1 MNRFTLFRLFF
12 TALIS
17 TVLLHSTLIAADAK
31 EEKWVSLFN
40 GKDLTGWKTHPDDKA
55 KWEVVDGMIVG
66 TGPVGHLYSEKGDYK
81 NFKYKLEVS
90 IGDKGNSGQY
100 FRTKFSKGF
109 PKPNEGLEAQIN
121 SSGGDKVRTGS
132 LYNVKDCLIYEQL
145 VKPDTFF
152 TQEVLADGEH
162 VVIKVN
168 GKITVDTKLT
178 GDKAKI
184 LEGHLA
190 IQQHDPGS
198 TVKIKKIEV
207 IELP

>member
-1 MNRFTLFRLFF
+1 
-12 TALIS
+12 LIS

-31 EEKWVSLFN
+31 DEKWVSLFN

>member
-31 EEKWVSLFN
+31 DEKWVSLFN

-55 KWEVVDGMIVG
+55 KWEVVDGLIVG

-90 IGDKGNSGQY
+90 ISDKGNSGQY

-152 TQEVLADGEH
+152 TQEVLADGDH

-168 GKITVDTKLT
+168 GKITVDTKLA

-198 TVKIKKIEV
+198 TVKIKKIDV

>member
-1 MNRFTLFRLFF
+1 MNRFTMFRLFF
-12 TALIS
+12 TVLIS
-17 TVLLHSTLIAADAK
+17 TVVLHSTLIAADAK
-31 EEKWVSLFN
+31 DEKWVSLFN

-55 KWEVVDGMIVG
+55 KWEVVDGLIVG

-90 IGDKGNSGQY
+90 ISDKGNSGQY

-152 TQEVLADGEH
+152 TQEVLADGDH

-178 GDKAKI
+178 GDNLK
-184 LEGHLA
+184 LVEGHFA

-198 TVKIKKIEV
+198 TVKIKKVEV

>member
-1 MNRFTLFRLFF
+1 MNRFTLFRLLF

-31 EEKWVSLFN
+31 DEKWVSLFN

>member
-31 EEKWVSLFN
+31 DEKWVSLFN

-66 TGPVGHLYSEKGDYK
+66 TGPVGHLYSEKGVYK

-90 IGDKGNSGQY
+90 ISDKGNSGQY

-132 LYNVKDCLIYEQL
+132 LYNVKECLIYEQL

-152 TQEVLADGEH
+152 TQEVLADGDH

-168 GKITVDTKLT
+168 GKITVDTKLA

>member
-1 MNRFTLFRLFF
+1 MFRLFF
-12 TALIS
+12 TVLIS

-31 EEKWVSLFN
+31 DEKWVSLFN

-66 TGPVGHLYSEKGDYK
+66 TGPVGHLYSEKGDFK
-81 NFKYKLEVS
+81 NFRYKLEVS
-90 IGDKGNSGQY
+90 ISDKGNSGQY
-100 FRTKFSKGF
+100 FRTKFSQGF
-109 PKPNEGLEAQIN
+109 PKSNEGLEAQIN

-152 TQEVLADGEH
+152 TQEVLADGDH

-168 GKITVDTKLT
+168 DKITVDTKLT

>member
-31 EEKWVSLFN
+31 DEKWVSLFN

-55 KWEVVDGMIVG
+55 KWEVVDGLIVG

-90 IGDKGNSGQY
+90 ISDKGNSGQY

-152 TQEVLADGEH
+152 TQEVLADGDH

-168 GKITVDTKLT
+168 GKITVDTKLA

>member
-31 EEKWVSLFN
+31 DEKWVSLFN

-55 KWEVVDGMIVG
+55 KWEVVDGLIVG
-66 TGPVGHLYSEKGDYK
+66 TGPVGHLYSEKADFK
-81 NFKYKLEVS
+81 NFRYKLEVS
-90 IGDKGNSGQY
+90 ISDKGNSGQY

-132 LYNVKDCLIYEQL
+132 LYNL
-145 VKPDTFF
+145 
-152 TQEVLADGEH
+152 
-162 VVIKVN
+162 
-168 GKITVDTKLT
+168 
-178 GDKAKI
+178 
-184 LEGHLA
+184 
-190 IQQHDPGS
+190 
-198 TVKIKKIEV
+198 
-207 IELP
+207 

>member
-1 MNRFTLFRLFF
+1 M
-12 TALIS
+12 
-17 TVLLHSTLIAADAK
+17 
-31 EEKWVSLFN
+31 
-40 GKDLTGWKTHPDDKA
+40 
-55 KWEVVDGMIVG
+55 
-66 TGPVGHLYSEKGDYK
+66 
-81 NFKYKLEVS
+81 
-90 IGDKGNSGQY
+90 
-100 FRTKFSKGF
+100 
-109 PKPNEGLEAQIN
+109 
-121 SSGGDKVRTGS
+121 RTGS

>member
-17 TVLLHSTLIAADAK
+17 TILLHSTLMAADAK
-31 EEKWVSLFN
+31 DEKWVSLFN

>member
-1 MNRFTLFRLFF
+1 LFF

-31 EEKWVSLFN
+31 DEKWVSLFN

-55 KWEVVDGMIVG
+55 KWEVVDGLIVG

-90 IGDKGNSGQY
+90 ISDKGNSGQY

-152 TQEVLADGEH
+152 TQEVLADGDH

-168 GKITVDTKLT
+168 GKITVDTKLA

>member
-12 TALIS
+12 TVLIS

-31 EEKWVSLFN
+31 DEKWVSLFN

>member
-17 TVLLHSTLIAADAK
+17 AILLHSTLIAADAK
-31 EEKWVSLFN
+31 DEKWVSLFN

-90 IGDKGNSGQY
+90 ISDKGNSGQY

-152 TQEVLADGEH
+152 TQEVLADGDH

-168 GKITVDTKLT
+168 GKITVDTKLA

>member
-12 TALIS
+12 TVLIS

-31 EEKWVSLFN
+31 DEKWVSLFN

-55 KWEVVDGMIVG
+55 KWEVVDGLIVG

-90 IGDKGNSGQY
+90 ISDKGNSGQY

-132 LYNVKDCLIYEQL
+132 LYNVKDCLIYDQL

-152 TQEVLADGEH
+152 TQEVLADGDH

-168 GKITVDTKLT
+168 GKITVDTKLA